1 MALRRLTAAL
11 LSTLGAFAL
20 AAGCGSDATG
30 VDECRDIEEARCEA
44 GKPCGLVD
52 DVEGCK
58 RFYRDQCLHGLSSG
72 EKPGKPVVDD
82 CVNAIK
88 RAGACAALKHV
99 NLSECVVNPEDVPVT
114 AATTLTKVC
123 DVVKKPEK
131 IIECD
136 FLYKPV
142 EIDAAPDVPPGDDG
156 GSDTG
161 STDDASDS
169 TTADAPAE

>member
-88 RAGACAALKHV
+88 RAGDCAAAGFVDLV
-99 NLSECVVNPEDVPVT
+99 ECVDPLIPPTTGT
-114 AATTLTKVC
+114 ALTKVC

-142 EIDAAPDVPPGDDG
+142 ELPDGAPETSTDDG

-169 TTADAPAE
+169 TTADAPGE